1 MDAEPKHGAAPE
13 VFDPAGRTRNERV
26 LRTIHDFARA
36 MLEARTV
43 DELLWDVVGRTI
55 ERLGYE
61 DCVIYLVD
69 EERACLV
76 QRAAHGPKNPREHV
90 ILNRIEL
97 SFGEGIVGSVAS
109 VGKGVIVPDVRKD
122 PRYVPDGQF
131 RASEMAAPIVHD
143 GVVLGVLDSESSEY
157 NSYSEEDLEI
167 FETIALMLATRIA
180 AERARDRVE
189 ASLRQ
194 ASFAAE
200 EASRTKA
207 AFLANVSHEIRTPL
221 VAVLGVAEMLRGL
234 VEGGAPHEV
243 VLDHL
248 QVIERSGQHLLS
260 LINQLLD
267 LSSDEQGRLRIEPE
281 MTHPAALLHEIG
293 DLFKAKAAVRGLRFS
308 VHADGE
314 LPKDFLTDP
323 TRVRQI
329 LVNLVDNALKFT
341 DEGSVEV
348 VLRAL
353 PISEGKLPRLQC
365 TVTDTGIG
373 VAEAQR
379 ERIFESFHQADL
391 SSSRRHA
398 GLGLGLAISRV
409 LARLLGGD
417 LRIQDRDGPGTT
429 FVLEIEE
436 LEFALEEAVEVPADA
451 RARTAGKMRLL
462 LAEDN
467 PDSRRLMAY
476 RLESEGHEVCAVDDG
491 ELALEAMREAG
502 GAFDAVLL
510 DMQMPKRDGFEVAR
524 VLRKLGFEKPVIALT
539 AHTFPGD
546 REQCLAAGCSDYLAK
561 PFDWA
566 ELFDRLGAAKSE

>member
-1 MDAEPKHGAAPE
+1 MDAEPQHAAAPE
-13 VFDPAGRTRNERV
+13 SFDPVGRTRDERV
-26 LRTIHDFARA
+26 LRTIHEFARA

-43 DELLWDVVGRTI
+43 DDLLWDVVGRTI
-55 ERLGYE
+55 ARLGFE

-76 QRAAHGPKNPREHV
+76 QRAAHGPKNPRAHV

-109 VGKGVIVPDVRKD
+109 SGKGVIVSDVRND
-122 PRYVPDGQF
+122 PRYVADGEK

-143 GVVLGVLDSESSEY
+143 GVVLGVLDSESSDIDAY
-157 NSYSEEDLEI
+157 TEEDLEI

-243 VLDHL
+243 VKDHL

-281 MTHPAALLHEIG
+281 LTQPASLLHEIG
-293 DLFKAKAAVRGLRFS
+293 DLFQAKAADRGLRYS
-308 VHADGE
+308 VHAHGK
-314 LPKDFLTDP
+314 LPENFVTDP

-353 PISEGKLPRLQC
+353 PTEAGGRPRLRC

-373 VAEAQR
+373 IPESQR
-379 ERIFESFHQADL
+379 KRVFESFHQADV
-391 SSSRRHA
+391 SPARRHG

-409 LARLLGGD
+409 LARRLGGD
-417 LRIQDRDGPGTT
+417 LQIEDREASGTT

-436 LEFALEEAVEVPADA
+436 LEFASA
-451 RARTAGKMRLL
+451 RAAGTESASTNRAGQLRLL

-467 PDSRRLMAY
+467 PDSRRLMAF

-491 ELALEAMREAG
+491 ELALEAIRASG

-524 VLRKLGFEKPVIALT
+524 ELRQQGFEQPIIALT

-561 PFDWA
+561 PFDWT

>member
-1 MDAEPKHGAAPE
+1 MDAEPQHGAAAE
-13 VFDPAGRTRNERV
+13 GLDPAGRTRNERV
-26 LRTIHDFARA
+26 LRTIHEFARG

-55 ERLGYE
+55 ARLGFE

-109 VGKGVIVPDVRKD
+109 TGKGVIVPDVRKD
-122 PRYVPDGQF
+122 PRYFPDGQP
-131 RASEMAAPIVHD
+131 RASEMAAPIMHE
-143 GVVLGVLDSESSEY
+143 GVVLGVLDSESSDY
-157 NSYSEEDLEI
+157 DAYSEEDLEI

-207 AFLANVSHEIRTPL
+207 AFLANVSHEVRTPL

-267 LSSDEQGRLRIEPE
+267 LSSDEQGRLRVAPE
-281 MTHPAALLHEIG
+281 WTQPASLLHEIG
-293 DLFKAKAAVRGLRFS
+293 DLFQAKASGRGLRFTVHS
-308 VHADGE
+308 VGD
-314 LPKDFLTDP
+314 LPDRFVTDP

-341 DEGSVEV
+341 DEGLVDV

-353 PISEGKLPRLQC
+353 PVSEGKRQRLQC
-365 TVTDTGIG
+365 IVTDTGIG
-373 VAEAQR
+373 IPEAQR
-379 ERIFESFHQADL
+379 ERVFESFHQADTSL
-391 SSSRRHA
+391 MRKHS

-409 LARLLGGD
+409 LARRLGGD
-417 LRIQDRDGPGTT
+417 LRIQDREGPDTT

-436 LEFALEEAVEVPADA
+436 LEFPVAEVVSRAEQPA
-451 RARTAGKMRLL
+451 RAAGQLRLL

-467 PDSRRLMAY
+467 PDSRRLMSY

-524 VLRKLGFEKPVIALT
+524 VLRQMGFDRPVIALT

>member
-1 MDAEPKHGAAPE
+1 MGAESKHSDVPDG
-13 VFDPAGRTRNERV
+13 FDPVGRTRNERV
-26 LRTIHDFARA
+26 LRTIHEFARG

-55 ERLGYE
+55 ARLGYE

-97 SFGEGIVGSVAS
+97 SFDEGIVGSVAS
-109 VGKGVIVPDVRKD
+109 TGKGVTVPDVRKD
-122 PRYVPDGQF
+122 SRYVPDGEF

-143 GVVLGVLDSESSEY
+143 GVVLGVLDSESSDY
-157 NSYSEEDLEI
+157 NAFGEEDLEI

-207 AFLANVSHEIRTPL
+207 AFLANVSHEVRTPL

-281 MTHPAALLHEIG
+281 MTHPASLLHEIG
-293 DLFKAKAAVRGLRFS
+293 DLFKAKASGRGLRFTVRS
-308 VHADGE
+308 IGD
-314 LPKDFLTDP
+314 LPEDFVTDP

-348 VLRAL
+348 VLRAM
-353 PISEGKLPRLQC
+353 PNSEGKPLRLQC
-365 TVTDTGIG
+365 LVTDTGIG
-373 VAEAQR
+373 IPEAER
-379 ERIFESFHQADL
+379 ERVFESFHQADISL
-391 SSSRRHA
+391 VRKHG

-409 LARLLGGD
+409 LARRLGGN
-417 LRIQDRDGPGTT
+417 LRIQDREGPGTT
-429 FVLEIEE
+429 FVFEIEE
-436 LEFALEEAVEVPADA
+436 LEFAVEETNSHAEVAP
-451 RARTAGKMRLL
+451 RAAGKLRLL

-467 PDSRRLMAY
+467 PDSRRLMSY
-476 RLESEGHEVCAVDDG
+476 RLESEGHEVYAVDDG
-491 ELALEAMREAG
+491 ELALEAMRESG
-502 GAFDAVLL
+502 GSFDAVLL

-524 VLRKLGFEKPVIALT
+524 VLRKLGYEKPVIALT

>member
-1 MDAEPKHGAAPE
+1 M
-13 VFDPAGRTRNERV
+13 
-26 LRTIHDFARA
+26 
-36 MLEARTV
+36 
-43 DELLWDVVGRTI
+43 
-55 ERLGYE
+55 
-61 DCVIYLVD
+61 
-69 EERACLV
+69 
-76 QRAAHGPKNPREHV
+76 
-90 ILNRIEL
+90 
-97 SFGEGIVGSVAS
+97 
-109 VGKGVIVPDVRKD
+109 
-122 PRYVPDGQF
+122 
-131 RASEMAAPIVHD
+131 
-143 GVVLGVLDSESSEY
+143 
-157 NSYSEEDLEI
+157 
-167 FETIALMLATRIA
+167 
-180 AERARDRVE
+180 
-189 ASLRQ
+189 
-194 ASFAAE
+194 
-200 EASRTKA
+200 
-207 AFLANVSHEIRTPL
+207 

-281 MTHPAALLHEIG
+281 MTHPASLLHEIG
-293 DLFKAKAAVRGLRFS
+293 DLFKAKASGRGLRFTVRS
-308 VHADGE
+308 IGD
-314 LPKDFLTDP
+314 LPEDFVTDP

-353 PISEGKLPRLQC
+353 PVHEARPARLQC

-373 VAEAQR
+373 VPELQR

-391 SSSRRHA
+391 SPARRHGGL

-409 LARLLGGD
+409 LARRLGGD
-417 LRIQDRDGPGTT
+417 LRIQDRGGLGTI
-429 FVLEIEE
+429 FVLEIAE
-436 LEFALEEAVEVPADA
+436 LELASKKADEAPADA
-451 RARTAGKMRLL
+451 PARVSGQMRLL

-491 ELALEAMREAG
+491 DLALEAMREAG